1 MTTKHVVQAV
11 EFITNPLDDNVMGRV
26 VVYFCGLQNHTVD
39 TKSTRRD
46 IIIERIRDKIHSLLK
61 NLENNVKQDG
71 QQPVQ
76 YRDPEVDAEQGHGK
90 EHAAVEDLQAEGG
103 RHLTD
108 IWQ

>member
-46 IIIERIRDKIHSLLK
+46 IIIERICDKFHSLVVTL
-61 NLENNVKQDG
+61 LLL
-71 QQPVQ
+71 
-76 YRDPEVDAEQGHGK
+76 RQGK
-90 EHAAVEDLQAEGG
+90 CTKP
-103 RHLTD
+103 R
-108 IWQ
+108 